1 MKVEYEV
8 KAPLFIKLLS
18 TIGYVAVCAA
28 WIFFQESSIVDFWK
42 SNDWVAL
49 IAALLFFFVSPVFM
63 LIVFFTRTVFT
74 DTGIIHT
81 NFILRKIQKTYEE
94 IDTVEITGRS
104 DIRLHFVDGTSIK
117 VLTGQNYL
125 SKTLQV
131 LEKYVKLSP
140 RKKQKA

>member
-1 MKVEYEV
+1 MKVEHEV
-8 KAPLFIKLLS
+8 KAPLFIKLLVALGLVLYVVMIS
-18 TIGYVAVCAA
+18 GGTSLVINLWRSNNWIGLVAV
-28 WIFFQESSIVDFWK
+28 
-42 SNDWVAL
+42 
-49 IAALLFFFVSPVFM
+49 LLSAFVFPAFM

-74 DTGIIHT
+74 DIGIIHT
-81 NFILRKIQKTYEE
+81 NFILRKTQKKYDE

-131 LEKYVKLSP
+131 LEKYVKLSS
-140 RKKQKA
+140 R